1 MTTLR
6 EQKSIFMTT
15 QPTPACYAIRKA
27 HLYDGLGGSPLMADV
42 VVKDGVIA
50 AVAATGSLNL
60 TGVSIIDAE
69 GLALAPGFIDLHSH
83 SDRSILVAPDA
94 DGKISQGITSE
105 IVGNCGNSAFCEK
118 ADLIREILT
127 ETGLRECWGD
137 INAYAEAV
145 TKRRPIVNIGALCGH
160 NTIRSRVKGF
170 EDKPLTT
177 DELNQMK
184 ELLHRALEQGAAGFS
199 SGLIYFPGKFS
210 ESSEVEALAT
220 VLRGTGKPYA
230 THMRSEGNEVLPALE
245 EAFRIA
251 RAGAGKLQISHIKAT
266 GPNNWGKAPTM
277 IAMIEE
283 QQRSGLAIK
292 ADRYPY
298 IFSHTSLLVSVPAP
312 FNRIEGGLLQK
323 QLRESA
329 EVRQNLLHT
338 MTEKGCI
345 RGDWDNVIIMN
356 NDPKL
361 RHFYGKPIATV
372 AAALELTVPELYVKL
387 LTEYKSGGSAAYGTM
402 NQDAMRLFLAQDW
415 CFPGTD
421 ASGIPS
427 DGSLGLCHPRGFG
440 AFPGFYKIAREMVP
454 IQHVIRRM
462 SADPARFFNFKNRG
476 VIREGYAADL
486 VLFDEEQLEG
496 MATLE
501 NPTALSRGIHQ
512 VFVNGQL
519 SYTREDPSFRGR
531 NGVFLRF

>member
-1 MTTLR
+1 
-6 EQKSIFMTT
+6 
-15 QPTPACYAIRKA
+15 
-27 HLYDGLGGSPLMADV
+27 MADV
-42 VVKDGVIA
+42 VVKDGSIA
-50 AVAATGSLNL
+50 AVAATGSLHL
-60 TGVSIIDAE
+60 AGVSVIDAE

-83 SDRSILVAPDA
+83 SDRSIIVAPAA

-105 IVGNCGNSAFCEK
+105 IVGNCGHSSFYEEINH
-118 ADLIREILT
+118 IREVLT

-137 INAYAEAV
+137 VDAYAAAV
-145 TKRRPIVNIGALCGH
+145 ARCRPAVNIGTLCGH
-160 NTIRSRVKGF
+160 NTIRSHVKGF

-177 DELNQMK
+177 DELDRMK

-210 ESSEVEALAT
+210 DSREVETLAT

-245 EAFRIA
+245 EAFRVA
-251 RAGAGKLQISHIKAT
+251 RAGDGKLQVSHIKAT

-283 QQRSGLAIK
+283 QLRLGLAIK

-298 IFSHTSLLVSVPAP
+298 IFSHTSLLVSVPEP

-323 QLRESA
+323 QLRDSA
-329 EVRQNLLHT
+329 EIRRELLRT

-345 RGDWDNVIIMN
+345 RGDWDNVMIMN

-361 RHFYGKPIATV
+361 RPFYGKPIATV
-372 AAALELTVPELYVKL
+372 AGALGLTVPELYVKL

-402 NQDAMRLFLAQDW
+402 NHDVLRLFLAQDW

-421 ASGIPS
+421 ASAIPA

-440 AFPGFYKIAREMVP
+440 TFPAFYKIAREMAPV
-454 IQHVIRRM
+454 QQVIRRM
-462 SADPARFFNFKNRG
+462 TADPARFFNFKNRG
-476 VIREGYAADL
+476 VVQAGYAADL
-486 VLFDEEQLEG
+486 VLFDEEKLDG

-501 NPTALSRGIHQ
+501 NPTAFSRGIHQ

-519 SYTREDPSFRGR
+519 SFTHEDPSFRGR
-531 NGVFLRF
+531 HGVFLRF